1 MAPFF
6 QKTKT
11 AGPVS
16 PGTGVAP
23 GSLRTSNQK
32 KRMQDRQTNDSAS
45 FANYLPPVDNSN
57 NNNNSGIEA
66 FNFNNAPG
74 GGEGSGSYNATTA
87 AQTMLGDNYYNKA
100 MKFMSAE
107 QLNDQIAKAQSYGR
121 GIDLTQFKSNLDKF
135 EGFQNANGEPFNF
148 EGTQYLNVSDPMITA
163 NAPTLAQLM
172 GDIGG
177 GIGDMMGAG
186 ADLTQFKSNL
196 DKFEGFQNA
205 NGEPFNFEGTQ
216 YLNVSDP
223 MITANAPTLAQLM
236 GDIGGGIG
244 DMMGAGADF
253 IMGGGTMGR
262 VLGGLKDKFAQGK
275 NFVGELTN
283 PGDIRG
289 RVNALSDEQ
298 QRRYYQ
304 LLPTMTYQQA
314 FEQASGQAFARGGIT
329 SLN

>member
-186 ADLTQFKSNL
+186 AD
-196 DKFEGFQNA
+196 
-205 NGEPFNFEGTQ
+205 
-216 YLNVSDP
+216 
-223 MITANAPTLAQLM
+223 
-236 GDIGGGIG
+236 
-244 DMMGAGADF
+244 F

-275 NFVGELTN
+275 NFVGDMMN
-283 PGDIRG
+283 PGNINE
-289 RVNALSDEQ
+289 RVNALSPE
-298 QRRYYQ
+298 QRRIY
-304 LLPTMTYQQA
+304 TMYMSQGMPYQQA

>member
-100 MKFMSAE
+100 MKFMSPQE
-107 QLNDQIAKAQSYGR
+107 LNDQIAKAQSYGR

-148 EGTQYLNVSDPMITA
+148 EGTQYLSVN
-163 NAPTLAQLM
+163 
-172 GDIGG
+172 
-177 GIGDMMGAG
+177 
-186 ADLTQFKSNL
+186 
-196 DKFEGFQNA
+196 
-205 NGEPFNFEGTQ
+205 
-216 YLNVSDP
+216 DP

-253 IMGGGTMGR
+253 IMGGGTMGK

-275 NFVGELTN
+275 NFVGDMMN
-283 PGDIRG
+283 PGNINE
-289 RVNALSDEQ
+289 RVNALSPE
-298 QRRYYQ
+298 QRRIY
-304 LLPTMTYQQA
+304 TMYMSQGMPYQQA
-314 FEQASGQAFARGGIT
+314 FEQASGQAFAKGGIT

>member
-1 MAPFF
+1 MA
-6 QKTKT
+6 
-11 AGPVS
+11 S
-16 PGTGVAP
+16 PAQMDRDRQQLNFSMRPRVDSFNIP
-23 GSLRTSNQK
+23 QK
-32 KRMQDRQTNDSAS
+32 KYEPKGGGDSAS

-186 ADLTQFKSNL
+186 AD
-196 DKFEGFQNA
+196 
-205 NGEPFNFEGTQ
+205 
-216 YLNVSDP
+216 
-223 MITANAPTLAQLM
+223 
-236 GDIGGGIG
+236 
-244 DMMGAGADF
+244 F

>member
-1 MAPFF
+1 MASKF
-6 QKTKT
+6 QELREKNLRARNTQSSPNY
-11 AGPVS
+11 GPGGQGSGGGFSGSMSAQTDLNNEVS
-16 PGTGVAP
+16 
-23 GSLRTSNQK
+23 S
-32 KRMQDRQTNDSAS
+32 
-45 FANYLPPVDNSN
+45 
-57 NNNNSGIEA
+57 NNNSGIDA

-74 GGEGSGSYNATTA
+74 GSESYDATTA

-100 MKFMSAE
+100 MKFMSPQE
-107 QLNDQIAKAQSYGR
+107 LNDQIAKAQSYGR

-148 EGTQYLNVSDPMITA
+148 EGTQYLSVN
-163 NAPTLAQLM
+163 
-172 GDIGG
+172 
-177 GIGDMMGAG
+177 
-186 ADLTQFKSNL
+186 
-196 DKFEGFQNA
+196 
-205 NGEPFNFEGTQ
+205 
-216 YLNVSDP
+216 DP

-253 IMGGGTMGR
+253 VMGGGATGR
-262 VLGGLKDKFAQGK
+262 ILQGIKDKFSQGK

-289 RVNALSDEQ
+289 RVNALSPEQ
-298 QRRYYQ
+298 QRMYYQ
-304 LLPTMTYQQA
+304 LLPNMTYQQA

>member
-66 FNFNNAPG
+66 FNFNQNQSS
-74 GGEGSGSYNATTA
+74 GSGMNVATNL
-87 AQTMLGDNYYNKA
+87 AQQVLGDSYSQALSLGYKPSEL
-100 MKFMSAE
+100 MDMVT
-107 QLNDQIAKAQSYGR
+107 KAQGYNR
-121 GIDLTQFKSNLDKF
+121 GIDIDKF
-135 EGFQNANGEPFNF
+135 KTDLNRFQGFQEADGGIFKFDDPQDD
-148 EGTQYLNVSDPMITA
+148 GSTLSQQYLSVSRPE
-163 NAPTLAQLM
+163 L
-172 GDIGG
+172 
-177 GIGDMMGAG
+177 
-186 ADLTQFKSNL
+186 S
-196 DKFEGFQNA
+196 
-205 NGEPFNFEGTQ
+205 
-216 YLNVSDP
+216 
-223 MITANAPTLAQLM
+223 ANAPTLAQLM